1 MDQHWIN
8 KSYQQQ
14 HATKKSSLAQIE
26 QGESASLLDRTHLP
40 IVDPRELSPELTYR
54 TISHLSHSERSFEL
68 ESVRNDDND
77 DDADELILQGEATI
91 PSEIANIAKNLVGGG
106 VLSLSG
112 GIAIYANSPSAVI
125 SAAFWIILMGVLLG
139 YFALLIA
146 KVCAW
151 TNTTTYRAAWRASMG
166 EKGGL
171 AVSIANSMNPMMGDL
186 AYAAILSQTFKS
198 LLETLGI
205 RVSRI
210 ESLLMITIFVLLP
223 LCLLKNLYVLAPF
236 SVFGTAGVILTAVAM
251 VIRCVDGSY
260 QPGGKFYNDIR
271 PEYRPSFGNRNNF
284 LSFEV
289 LPLVCMLFQAYVM
302 HYNCPRFYAE
312 LKDASVHRFARVVSG
327 SFGLSS
333 LLYTVIAA
341 AGYCTFGGS
350 SNSYILNNYSP
361 HDPLA
366 TICRTAIAFSTL
378 LTYPLAFIGFR
389 DGVLDIFNLS
399 PASISP
405 TRLNCLTLTL
415 LTFITLI
422 ACFVTDLGV
431 INAIT
436 GGMLATAIVFVFP
449 ALMYRQ
455 VVMTTLE
462 LRHKNEGRW
471 MSHEDEVRMALVL
484 MVIGVSLGLIGT
496 WQAIA

>member
-1 MDQHWIN
+1 M
-8 KSYQQQ
+8 
-14 HATKKSSLAQIE
+14 E
-26 QGESASLLDRTHLP
+26 QLEHGESALLLDCSRP
-40 IVDPRELSPELTYR
+40 PFDPREELSSELTYC
-54 TISHLSHSERSFEL
+54 TISHLSNSERSFEL
-68 ESVRNDDND
+68 VSVHED
-77 DDADELILQGEATI
+77 DDDELILQGEASI
-91 PSEIANIAKNLVGGG
+91 LSEIANIAKNLVGGG

-125 SAAFWIILMGVLLG
+125 SAASWIVLMGILLG

-146 KVCAW
+146 KVCAS

-186 AYAAILSQTFKS
+186 AYAAILSQTFQS

-205 RVSRI
+205 GVTRI

-223 LCLLKNLYVLAPF
+223 LCMLKNLYVLAPF
-236 SVFGTAGVILTAVAM
+236 SVFGTAGVILTAIAM
-251 VIRCVDGSY
+251 AIRCMDGSY
-260 QPGGKFYNDIR
+260 QPGGKYYDDIR
-271 PEYRPSFGNRNNF
+271 PDYRPSFGKRNEF
-284 LSFEV
+284 LSFDV
-289 LPLVCMLFQAYVM
+289 MPLVCMLFQAFVM

-312 LKDASVHRFARVVSG
+312 LKDASVHRFAQVVCG

-366 TICRTAIAFSTL
+366 TGCRMAIAFSTL

-389 DGVLDIFNLS
+389 DGVLDIFNLC

-405 TRLNCLTLTL
+405 TSLNCLTLTL

-455 VVMTTLE
+455 VVKTTTIE
-462 LRHKNEGRW
+462 MSHKKEGRW
-471 MSHEDEVRMALVL
+471 ISQETEVRVALVL

-496 WQAIA
+496 WEAIA